1 MESINEERYYKGK
14 VEFCILIAL
23 TAVMF
28 LLSGLFSAGDLGG
41 TIYLVGIMLLTRM
54 YWGDIWP
61 LFFIAVLA
69 ILEGMVDVAVMAAFI
84 REIGLVIRVWPG
96 RFILGGIRVAICLSM
111 YVLIIFGKNLR
122 YFVKVKKME
131 RKQKKEKGK
140 EEDNDNRINQ
150 ED

>member
-1 MESINEERYYKGK
+1 MESINEEKYYKGK
-14 VEFCILIAL
+14 VEFCLLIAL

-61 LFFIAVLA
+61 L
-69 ILEGMVDVAVMAAFI
+69 LEGMVDVAVMAAFI